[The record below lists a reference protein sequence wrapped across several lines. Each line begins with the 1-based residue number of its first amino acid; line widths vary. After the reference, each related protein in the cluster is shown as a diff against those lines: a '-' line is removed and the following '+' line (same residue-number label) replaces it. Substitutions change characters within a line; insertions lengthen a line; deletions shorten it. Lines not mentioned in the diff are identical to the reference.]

1 VRHAEP
7 TGRFS
12 AEFVEALVAPETDV
26 DGLGHVSN
34 VAYVRW
40 VQEIA
45 IAHSSA
51 VGWDWDAYLRLGAAF
66 VVRRHEL
73 DYLLPVFAGERVELV
88 TSIASWSAATSVR
101 RTRIVRDDGR
111 DALRAATTWALV
123 SLETGRP
130 RRIPP
135 EIVEAFA
142 PRV

>member
-1 VRHAEP
+1 MRP
-7 TGRFS
+7 QGTMGRFS
-12 AEFVEALVAPETDV
+12 PDYAEALVASETDV

-51 VGWDWDAYLRLGAAF
+51 VGWDWDAYLRFGAAF

-111 DALRAATTWALV
+111 EALRAATTWALV

-135 EIVEAFA
+135 EIVQAFA
-142 PRV
+142 PRP